1 MRAWLSAAILSVLA
15 LGAPASAAAWIHVS
29 RTGETLAQLAS
40 FYYGDESRSM
50 VIRAANGF
58 VHPDDGRLTPGERIE
73 IPQVTYHR
81 VEEGESWAD
90 IAKRYLGSARRGR
103 FLAELNDAGIEDSL
117 ARGEIVTVPYQLL
130 YILAPEES
138 PRGVARMFLGKS
150 RGGKWLEKYNLGRKK
165 KYGRGDALLIPIID
179 LELTDEA
186 RERIDEARG
195 REPRASEREAQ
206 RRAVERVAE
215 MREAFAAGR
224 YVEIVAIA
232 QNLLG
237 GGALT
242 VPQRIGVYKYLAFA
256 YVALG
261 QRELAVEAFASALEL
276 QPAMELSPITTSPKI
291 IEVFRR
297 ARDETA
303 AER

>member
-1 MRAWLSAAILSVLA
+1 MRARLATVTLAVLA
-15 LGAPASAAAWIHVS
+15 LGAPAPAAAWIHVS
-29 RTGETLAQLAS
+29 RSGETLGQLAS

-73 IPQVTYHR
+73 IPQMTYHR
-81 VEEGESWAD
+81 VEEGETWAE
-90 IAKRYLGSARRGR
+90 IAERYLGSARRGR
-103 FLAELNDAGIEDSL
+103 FLAELNDATLEDSL
-117 ARGEIVTVPYQLL
+117 AKGEIVTVPYQLL

-138 PRGVARMFLGKS
+138 PGSVARMFLDER
-150 RGGKWLEKYNLGRKK
+150 RGGRWLEKYNLGRKK
-165 KYGRGDALLIPIID
+165 KYGRGDALLVPIID
-179 LELTDEA
+179 LELSDEA
-186 RERIDEARG
+186 RQRIDEARG
-195 REPRASEREAQ
+195 RKPRASDREAQ
-206 RRAVERVAE
+206 RRAVERIAE
-215 MREAFAAGR
+215 MREAFGAGR

-242 VPQRIGVYKYLAFA
+242 VPQRIGVFKYLAFA

-261 QRELAVEAFASALEL
+261 QREPAVEAFASALEL
-276 QPAMELSPITTSPKI
+276 QPTMELSPITTSPKI

-297 ARDETA
+297 AREKAA